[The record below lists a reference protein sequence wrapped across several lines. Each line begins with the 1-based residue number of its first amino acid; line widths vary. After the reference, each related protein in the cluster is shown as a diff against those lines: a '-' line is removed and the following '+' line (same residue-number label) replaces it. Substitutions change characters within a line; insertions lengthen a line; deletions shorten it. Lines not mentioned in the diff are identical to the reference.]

1 VLTGAVA
8 DPKAWRHAIGRRFRI
23 GPETGPHRFVHQR
36 EAAADC
42 VTIPTTA
49 CELQTSKKLREE
61 FNVSQNTDRAKER
74 LQRARSCLR
83 CRSPILDMLC
93 MIFAQ
98 AQTGSPGPMPGG
110 GIGSFFVPLIF
121 IFIIMYFVMIR
132 PQKKRQEQQQKL
144 VSSLKTGD
152 RVVTNAGIHGLI
164 SNVKETTVL
173 VKVADNVKIEID
185 KSAIT
190 NVLKEA

>member
-1 VLTGAVA
+1 M
-8 DPKAWRHAIGRRFRI
+8 F
-23 GPETGPHRFVHQR
+23 
-36 EAAADC
+36 
-42 VTIPTTA
+42 
-49 CELQTSKKLREE
+49 
-61 FNVSQNTDRAKER
+61 
-74 LQRARSCLR
+74 
-83 CRSPILDMLC
+83 C

-98 AQTGSPGPMPGG
+98 AQTASPPAGPAG
-110 GIGSFFVPLIF
+110 GIGSFFIPLIF

-144 VSSLKTGD
+144 VSSLKSGD

-164 SNVKETTVL
+164 ANVKENTVL
-173 VKVADNVKIEID
+173 LKVADNVKIEID

>member
-1 VLTGAVA
+1 
-8 DPKAWRHAIGRRFRI
+8 
-23 GPETGPHRFVHQR
+23 
-36 EAAADC
+36 
-42 VTIPTTA
+42 
-49 CELQTSKKLREE
+49 
-61 FNVSQNTDRAKER
+61 
-74 LQRARSCLR
+74 
-83 CRSPILDMLC
+83 
-93 MIFAQ
+93 
-98 AQTGSPGPMPGG
+98 MPGG

-144 VSSLKTGD
+144 IGNLKTGD

-173 VKVADNVKIEID
+173 VKVADNVKIEMD

-190 NVLKEA
+190 NILKEA